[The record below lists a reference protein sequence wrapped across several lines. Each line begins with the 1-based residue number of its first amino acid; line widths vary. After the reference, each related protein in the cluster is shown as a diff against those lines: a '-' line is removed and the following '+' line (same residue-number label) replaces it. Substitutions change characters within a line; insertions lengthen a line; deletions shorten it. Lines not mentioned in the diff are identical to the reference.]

1 METMETVL
9 SNCMKSAE
17 VYIEWKE
24 FHYFANTA
32 DTWATGKGLLEVIQK
47 LKDCC
52 ASHCTKFNLWI
63 IPVDE
68 SETYDIKGYVPL
80 VDGAVYLGMHKF

>member
-1 METMETVL
+1 METVETVL
-9 SNCMKSAE
+9 SNCMKSAD
-17 VYIEWKE
+17 VYVEWRE

-32 DTWATGKGLLEVIQK
+32 DTWATGNSLLEVIQK

-52 ASHCTKFNLWI
+52 NRPGSFNLWI

-68 SETYDIKGYVPL
+68 SETYDIKAYVPL
-80 VDGAVYLGMHKF
+80 VEGAVYLGRHKF